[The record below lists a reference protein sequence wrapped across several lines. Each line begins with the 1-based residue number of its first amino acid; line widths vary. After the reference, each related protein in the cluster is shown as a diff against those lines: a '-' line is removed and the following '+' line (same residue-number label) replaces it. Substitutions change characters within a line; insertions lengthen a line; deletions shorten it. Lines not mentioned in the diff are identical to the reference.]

1 MFASH
6 GYISCEPMCSLESLK
21 IDLKALKED
30 KTVFDFKLSDD
41 YFAAIDAEDVRRGCV
56 EVRLV
61 VKRTTDR
68 YFELDF
74 TIKGTVVIPCDRCL
88 DDMEQP
94 IDTESRLVAKLG
106 KEYSE
111 EDDVVTVDEN
121 EGMLD
126 TSWFI
131 YESIALS
138 IPMKHVHQ
146 SGGCN
151 DAMTAIIERHSVNR
165 SGDGVD
171 EEEVDSRWSELKKLK
186 EQY

>member
-30 KTVFDFKLSDD
+30 ETVFDFKLSDD
-41 YFAAIDAEDVRRGCV
+41 YFAAIDAEDVRRGRV
-56 EVRLV
+56 VVRLV
-61 VKRTTDR
+61 VRRTTDC

-74 TIKGTVVIPCDRCL
+74 TIKGTVVVSCDRCL

-94 IDTESRLVAKLG
+94 IDTENRLVAKLG
-106 KEYSE
+106 EEYSE
-111 EDDVVTVDEN
+111 EDDTVTVDEK

-131 YESIALS
+131 YETIALS

-146 SGGCN
+146 LGECN
-151 DAMTAIIERHSVNR
+151 DAMTALIEQHSTNR

-171 EEEVDSRWSELKKLK
+171 DEEVDSRWSELKKLK